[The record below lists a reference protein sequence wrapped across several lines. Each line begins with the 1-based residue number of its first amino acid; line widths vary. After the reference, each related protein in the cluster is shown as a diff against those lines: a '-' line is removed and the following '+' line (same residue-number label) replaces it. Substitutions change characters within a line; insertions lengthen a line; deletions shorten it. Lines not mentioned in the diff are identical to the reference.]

1 MALREFKLPDP
12 GEGLTEAE
20 LVTWHVA
27 AGDTVKVND
36 IVVEVETA
44 KSLVELPVP
53 FAGTVVSL
61 DAAEGDTVEV
71 GTTIVTID
79 DGVGGSSDAGSPAPA
94 AASASAPAA
103 SAPAEE
109 EIGEGLIGGTTSTGR
124 TAVLVGYGVKQ
135 TEAKRRPRTGV
146 PESTN
151 RSQQGPASPPAGVP
165 ESTHR
170 SQQGQ
175 ASPPAGV
182 PESTNRSQQGQASP
196 PAGVP
201 ESTNRSQQGQAP
213 LSGEQVRALA
223 KPPVRKLAK
232 DLGVELGSVTPTGP
246 GGVVT
251 RADVEAAASAGTA
264 TTAATTGATADA
276 PADEWYHGFADGD
289 RDDVTTRSGADRMG
303 VREVRTPIKGVR
315 KMTAQAMVASAFT
328 APHVT
333 EWVTL
338 DVSATMD
345 LVERLKQDREFR
357 DVKVTPL
364 LVLAKAMC
372 LAVRRNPGI
381 NATWDDAAQEIVL
394 KHYVNLGI
402 AAATPRGLVVP
413 NVKDADRMSMRELAE
428 AIGTLTA
435 TAREGRTQPADMAG
449 GTLTITN
456 VGVFGVDAGTPILNP
471 GEAAILAFGTVAR
484 RPWVVTAS
492 DGSES
497 IEPRWV
503 TTLALSFD
511 HRLVDGELGSRYL
524 ADVAAILADPS
535 RALVWG

>member
-1 MALREFKLPDP
+1 MALRKFNLPDP

-20 LVTWHVA
+20 LVTWHVKP
-27 AGDTVKVND
+27 GDTVKVND
-36 IVVEVETA
+36 VIVEVETA

-71 GTTIVTID
+71 GTPIITID
-79 DGVGGSSDAGSPAPA
+79 DGLAGAPDAGTPAPA
-94 AASASAPAA
+94 AVSGQGDAPATTAAA
-103 SAPAEE
+103 SSADAPP
-109 EIGEGLIGGTTSTGR
+109 EIAEGLIGGTTSTGR

-135 TEAKRRPRTGV
+135 TEAKRRPRSTSASTSASPSGV

-151 RSQQGPASPPAGVP
+151 RSQ
-165 ESTHR
+165 E
-170 SQQGQ
+170 
-175 ASPPAGV
+175 
-182 PESTNRSQQGQASP
+182 
-196 PAGVP
+196 
-201 ESTNRSQQGQAP
+201 GQAP
-213 LSGEQVRALA
+213 LSGERVRALA

-232 DLGVELGSVTPTGP
+232 DLGVDLGSVTPTGA
-246 GGVVT
+246 GGTVT
-251 RADVEAAASAGTA
+251 RTDVESAVA
-264 TTAATTGATADA
+264 GATSDGAAVAVAA
-276 PADEWYHGFADGD
+276 PASEPWAADGG
-289 RDDVTTRSGADRMG
+289 RETR
-303 VREVRTPIKGVR
+303 VPIKGVR

-333 EWVTL
+333 EWVTV
-338 DVSATMD
+338 DVTATMD
-345 LVERLKQDREFR
+345 LVEKLKRDREFR

-372 LAVRRNPGI
+372 LAVRRNPGV

-428 AIGTLTA
+428 AIGALTA

-456 VGVFGVDAGTPILNP
+456 VGVFGIDAGTPILNP

-484 RPWVVTAS
+484 RPWVVTAH

-535 RALVWG
+535 RALVWA